1 MTAPKRYYK
10 VIAALVLVVV
20 VSLTI
25 FSLNFKSPG
34 KAGFFKKIVLEMAA
48 PLNYAVNLA
57 FSSIGGAW
65 KRYVM
70 LVGLEKEN
78 RELNARVVSLTRDV
92 NDYREIS
99 LEYARLKKLMN
110 IKGGSGFPTVV
121 ARVVGRNRLSVF
133 RTVLIDKGTADGIEP
148 GFPVITA
155 EGVAGK
161 IMEVSWNASKV
172 LLLVDYNS
180 NIDALVQRNRCQG
193 VLRGRGGS
201 WCELKYVQRS
211 EDVEEGDVVISSGLA
226 GVFPKGLVLGKVAAV
241 DKKEA
246 GLFQRIRV
254 SPAVDITRLEEAL
267 VILKRTGEDG

>member
-1 MTAPKRYYK
+1 MTSPKRYYT
-10 VIAALVLVVV
+10 VIAALVLVVI
-20 VSLTI
+20 SLII

-34 KAGFFKKIVLEMAA
+34 KTGFFKKIVLEMAA
-48 PLNYAVNLA
+48 PLEYAVNSA

-65 KRYVM
+65 KRYVL
-70 LVGLEKEN
+70 LVGLEREN
-78 RELNARVVSLTRDV
+78 RELNARVASLMKEV
-92 NDYREIS
+92 NDYREMS
-99 LEYARLKKLMN
+99 LEYVRLRKLMN
-110 IKGGSGFPTVV
+110 MKGDVGFPTVA

-133 RTVLIDKGTADGIEP
+133 RTVLIDKGTADGIEA
-148 GFPVITA
+148 GFPVITV

-161 IMEVSWNASKV
+161 VIEVSWNTSKV

-193 VLRGRGGS
+193 VLRGCGRSG
-201 WCELKYVQRS
+201 CELKYVQRS
-211 EDVEEGDVVISSGLA
+211 EDVKAGDVVISSGLA

-254 SPAVDITRLEEAL
+254 YPALDITRLEEVL
-267 VILKRTGEDG
+267 VILKRMGDDR